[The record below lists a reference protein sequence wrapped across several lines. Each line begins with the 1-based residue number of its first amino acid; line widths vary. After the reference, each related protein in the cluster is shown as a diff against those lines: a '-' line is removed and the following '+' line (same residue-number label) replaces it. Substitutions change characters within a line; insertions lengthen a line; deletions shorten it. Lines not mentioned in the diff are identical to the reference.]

1 MTAPVALELSVVAQL
16 AARLEDE
23 AAWEA
28 TLTAHL
34 GSADEA
40 AAWLARRERT
50 PPFGEVL
57 GALEAAALKTW
68 PKVPAAIVTPLTED
82 APEGVAPSV
91 GAVQLVESTIAVTV
105 IVAAP
110 NDRTGA
116 TRRDEL
122 SALVGGARAMVAGW
136 KPAGARETLQFRRG
150 RLVGLDGGRVEWRD
164 EFSLRHVLAQQLN
177 R

>member
-1 MTAPVALELSVVAQL
+1 MTAPAALELSVVAQL

-28 TLTAHL
+28 MLAGRL
-34 GSADEA
+34 GSPDAA
-40 AAWLARRERT
+40 AAWLEERERT
-50 PPFGEVL
+50 PPFGKVL

-68 PKVPAAIVTPLTED
+68 PQVPAAIVTPLAED
-82 APEGVAPSV
+82 APEGVAPAV

-136 KPAGARETLQFRRG
+136 RPEGARETLQFRRG

-164 EFSLRHVLAQQLN
+164 EFSLRHV
-177 R
+177 RSDIYTG